1 MCFVNKTITNGIE
14 IYFWDG
20 VYLWSKTKEMKTI
33 SNETGSKLVN
43 IRQDYMGLYRAMY
56 VQVYNNEQQVL
67 ESKTFASIKTAEKW
81 ANKVLGIEPT
91 FSHSASI
98 GLTALGINLKH

>member
-1 MCFVNKTITNGIE
+1 
-14 IYFWDG
+14 
-20 VYLWSKTKEMKTI
+20 MKTI

-67 ESKTFASIKTAEKW
+67 ESKTFATIKNAEKW
-81 ANKVLGIEPT
+81 ANEVLGITPT
-91 FSHSASI
+91 FTHSASV
-98 GLTALGINLKH
+98 GLTALGIN

>member
-1 MCFVNKTITNGIE
+1 
-14 IYFWDG
+14 
-20 VYLWSKTKEMKTI
+20 MKTI

-67 ESKTFASIKTAEKW
+67 ESKTFATIKNAEKW
-81 ANKVLGIEPT
+81 ANKVLGITPT
-91 FSHSASI
+91 FTHSASV
-98 GLTALGINLKH
+98 GLTALKTKL